1 MTHEQAHRILDRAK
15 DGTTFP
21 RRIID
26 QALWITGDLDAYEA
40 MRSEGMA
47 ETLSSESIN
56 RWSGAGKPMVA
67 QNYHG
72 HKAHPWARCG
82 N

>member
-26 QALWITGDLDAYEA
+26 QALWITGDLDAHEA
-40 MRSEGMA
+40 VIFFEIK
-47 ETLSSESIN
+47 EIKNDKNQISS
-56 RWSGAGKPMVA
+56 
-67 QNYHG
+67 
-72 HKAHPWARCG
+72 
-82 N
+82 

>member
-26 QALWITGDLDAYEA
+26 QALWLTGDLDAHEA
-40 MRSEGMA
+40 AIFFEIKEIRNDKNQIPS
-47 ETLSSESIN
+47 
-56 RWSGAGKPMVA
+56 
-67 QNYHG
+67 
-72 HKAHPWARCG
+72 
-82 N
+82 